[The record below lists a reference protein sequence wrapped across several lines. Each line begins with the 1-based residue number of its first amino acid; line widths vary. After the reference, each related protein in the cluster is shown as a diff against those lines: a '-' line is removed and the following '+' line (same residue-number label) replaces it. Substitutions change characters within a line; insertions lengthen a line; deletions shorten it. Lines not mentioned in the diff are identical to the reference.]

1 MSEADKRPPVFGAY
15 RDPSKKNPVIAESR
29 PTPNT
34 PAKALTEGLQED
46 MQKDIEQTKE
56 TTIKAKGYAEILEE
70 AEISLDKARMIV
82 DDLLTKGYYEEDIQ
96 ITKSSY
102 VTLRTRT
109 HADYRRYLRALE
121 AVNPKYIDEQQ
132 EIQIRY
138 FLAASIVAFKG
149 QAFSHPK
156 PSAGDTAIEDAFDQ
170 RLEWI
175 TNQPDTLINLIAV
188 KLSKF
193 DRMVKVVMSE
203 GVIENF

>member
-1 MSEADKRPPVFGAY
+1 V
-15 RDPSKKNPVIAESR
+15 
-29 PTPNT
+29 PNT
-34 PAKALTEGLQED
+34 PAKALSVGLQED
-46 MQKDIEQTKE
+46 MQKDVDEKKE
-56 TTIKAKGYAEILEE
+56 ATIRAKGYEEVLEE
-70 AEISLDKARMIV
+70 AEIPISKARAIV

-109 HADYRRYLRALE
+109 HADYRRYLRAIE

-149 QAFSHPK
+149 HTFAHAK
-156 PSAGDTAIEDAFDQ
+156 PNASENAVEDAFDK

-175 TNQPDTLINLIAV
+175 TTQPDTLVNLIAV